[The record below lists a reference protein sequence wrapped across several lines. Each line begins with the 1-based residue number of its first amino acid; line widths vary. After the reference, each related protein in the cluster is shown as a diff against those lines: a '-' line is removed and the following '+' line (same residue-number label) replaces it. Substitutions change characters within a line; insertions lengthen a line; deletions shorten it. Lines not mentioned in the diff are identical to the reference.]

1 MSRQRKQ
8 SFRSSELAELTR
20 QLIYAPPDIR
30 AQVVPHA
37 EQLHDELKVDQNYPI
52 DFVVYRLTGR
62 RVPPSEN
69 VMLVGEAIKP
79 DLRLLIDALSRSIE
93 LACDPSDPGKTTKE
107 LAQSL
112 GVSTKTVAR
121 WRDAGLRWRWGVR
134 EGKPTV
140 LITQSAVAS
149 FQQADSDRVTAAQRF
164 KRLSPSEKYRV
175 IERARRLAN
184 ATDATQQAVLT
195 HLAKRTGRSV
205 EALRLLVQQH
215 DAEQTDQAVFAD
227 RTGPLT
233 DAQKQAIDNA
243 YRSGTTVSAL
253 CERYNK
259 TRSTIYRAIHEGRA
273 RQICSMRIDAVVSP
287 IFEREDA
294 DEVLTQPIARS
305 ESARRLGAE
314 AIAALPDPL
323 KPIYDRSIE
332 ADEVVRSLIVRY
344 NFLKY
349 QAIKLQRTIC
359 AAPPRA
365 GALNQFDELL
375 GKIDQARGQV
385 IAAVLPV
392 VLSVARRQLTGP
404 GHDGL
409 SALLPML
416 HTAHQVLFE
425 QIDRYDPSVAHTFE
439 SVLTNQ
445 LLRSMA
451 RPVARGGQVDADAL
465 IVQLKRAGFS
475 VPVE

>member
-20 QLIYAPPDIR
+20 QLMYAPTDKR
-30 AQVVPHA
+30 AEVVPHA
-37 EQLHDELKVDQNYPI
+37 EHLHDALDADKNYPI

-93 LACDPSDPGKTTKE
+93 LACNATDPGKTTKE
-107 LAQSL
+107 LAESL

-134 EGKPTV
+134 GGKPTV
-140 LITQSAVAS
+140 LITQSALDAFQNDQAARVA
-149 FQQADSDRVTAAQRF
+149 TARQF
-164 KRLSPSEKYRV
+164 SRLTASEKSCV

-184 ATDATQQAVLT
+184 ASDASQKAILT
-195 HLAKRTGRSV
+195 HLAKRTGRSI
-205 EALRLLVQQH
+205 EAIRQLIHQH
-215 DAEQTDQAVFAD
+215 DAAHPEQAVFAD

-233 DAQKQAIDNA
+233 DAQKQEINGA
-243 YRSGTTVSAL
+243 YRGGMTVSAL

-259 TRSTIYRAIHEGRA
+259 TRSTIYRAIHEARA
-273 RQICSMRIDAVVSP
+273 KQICSMTIDAVLSP

-294 DEVLTQPIARS
+294 DEVLAQPIPRS

-314 AIAALPDPL
+314 AIDALPDNL
-323 KPIYDRSIE
+323 KAIYDRPIE
-332 ADEVVRSLIVRY
+332 PNETVRSLIVRY

-349 QAIKLQRTIC
+349 QARNLQRVIC
-359 AAPPRA
+359 ASAPRA
-365 GALNQFDELL
+365 SELNQFDALL
-375 GKIDQARGQV
+375 AKIDKARGEV
-385 IAAVLPV
+385 IAAVLPIT
-392 VLSVARRQLTGP
+392 LSVARRQLTGR
-404 GHDGL
+404 HRQDIA
-409 SALLPML
+409 SLLPML
-416 HTAHQVLFE
+416 RTAHQVLFE
-425 QIDRYDPSVAHTFE
+425 QIDRYDPAVAHPFE
-439 SVLTNQ
+439 SVLTNH

-451 RPVARGGQVDADAL
+451 RPIARDKQLAADAL
-465 IVQLKRAGFS
+465 VAQLKAAGFS
-475 VPVE
+475 C